1 MYCPNCGA
9 QNEPGN
15 RFCISCGAALEAA
28 PAVAPVSTPA
38 AQPATTQFAVQSAPP
53 APVVPVMPAPI
64 IIAPPKPKP
73 SSPVAVAAP
82 LGAIAGI
89 VGGAASAIGW
99 FMPWFGLGQIGQSLG
114 ALGGLL
120 GLGGGGGLGSLLS
133 GGIGGSGFQLLLL
146 AIQVPSLANAFRSP
160 YGTGADTSGIV
171 PIAILA
177 GLILVAIPIMGLANI
192 RAGVN
197 ALQLRSARDSIVVNL
212 VRNQLNAL
220 TTSSTIGFIL
230 MVIIFILLAQIPFAT
245 MLLSSGFFITAG
257 GFALAWFAAV
267 LAKGQVRAVMGEV
280 KGDGEGAYG

>member
-9 QNEPGN
+9 QNEPTN
-15 RFCISCGAALEAA
+15 RFCISCGMALES
-28 PAVAPVSTPA
+28 V
-38 AQPATTQFAVQSAPP
+38 AVQSTVQSTAPTLAQQTLAQPP
-53 APVVPVMPAPI
+53 AAAPTVTPAVPPI
-64 IIAPPKPKP
+64 VIAPPKPKP

-82 LGAIAGI
+82 VGGIAGI

-114 ALGGLL
+114 ALGSLF

-146 AIQVPSLANAFRSP
+146 AIQVPSLLNSFGGLYGARSD
-160 YGTGADTSGIV
+160 TGGIV
-171 PIAILA
+171 LIAILA
-177 GLILVAIPIMGLANI
+177 ILILVLIPIMGLLNI
-192 RAGVN
+192 RAGVS
-197 ALQLRSARDSIVVNL
+197 ALQLRSERDSIGVNL

-220 TTSSTIGFIL
+220 TRNSAIGFIL

-257 GFALAWFAAV
+257 GFALAWFMA
-267 LAKGQVRAVMGEV
+267 LIAKGQVKPTPYRSIFNGDRAE
-280 KGDGEGAYG
+280 